1 MGLSEKNLQLAPLT
15 FLKSPQA
22 RLYHKGTSIPQ
33 PKGLK
38 FINSEWIQDL
48 NSFFVSIELQ
58 KCQNWRELRKTEFGL
73 PGGED
78 DSAGGGVL
86 LLVPGL
92 VTVTEGRN
100 D

>member
-1 MGLSEKNLQLAPLT
+1 
-15 FLKSPQA
+15 
-22 RLYHKGTSIPQ
+22 
-33 PKGLK
+33 
-38 FINSEWIQDL
+38 
-48 NSFFVSIELQ
+48 
-58 KCQNWRELRKTEFGL
+58 LRKTEFGL